1 MQQKQPQSLRYGTL
15 SLRRGQ
21 GEVMY
26 GMNIKGLSTQVTM
39 EEAKHPANEYLYN
52 GKMFQD
58 ELGLD
63 WLDYGARMYDAVL
76 GRWHGVDP
84 LAEKY
89 FGFSPFVYCA
99 NNPVNLIDPNGME
112 IKDGKEEVERTKA
125 RANRKVKIEQKF
137 QKKQWVKAARKEAKG
152 NSADNNYNRIERSI
166 DREFEF
172 QSTVN
177 EIGAMEDSKTTIY
190 NIYTNYSGTDVDG
203 KTEYGGT
210 NENGQHIINIQV
222 RSSYAKMGGLA
233 HELVHGYQFLQGEI
247 DYYSNGLTGL
257 TYDIY
262 DEVSAYKREWAFT
275 GDTRMYNA
283 NPSTVLDHAHSLGYN
298 GYNNLPNVPIN
309 IYTSAGRVFYHHK
322 LMSNNFRPYFQT
334 YPSQIFNND

>member
-1 MQQKQPQSLRYGTL
+1 
-15 SLRRGQ
+15 
-21 GEVMY
+21 
-26 GMNIKGLSTQVTM
+26 MNIKGLSTLTPGLS
-39 EEAKHPANEYLYN
+39 EESIYTPNEYLYN

-63 WLDYGARMYDAVL
+63 WLDYGWRMYDAVL

-152 NSADNNYNRIERSI
+152 KSADNNYNRIERSI

-172 QSTVN
+172 QSNVN

-190 NIYTNYSGTDVDG
+190 NVYTNYS
-203 KTEYGGT
+203 
-210 NENGQHIINIQV
+210 
-222 RSSYAKMGGLA
+222 
-233 HELVHGYQFLQGEI
+233 
-247 DYYSNGLTGL
+247 
-257 TYDIY
+257 
-262 DEVSAYKREWAFT
+262 
-275 GDTRMYNA
+275 
-283 NPSTVLDHAHSLGYN
+283 
-298 GYNNLPNVPIN
+298 
-309 IYTSAGRVFYHHK
+309 
-322 LMSNNFRPYFQT
+322 
-334 YPSQIFNND
+334 